1 MSWSQGELV
10 AAAYAV
16 VFVFVLV
23 YVAIIAAEARTTPA
37 RDRGADRSLPPARD
51 GDDPVTGLCSMVRAG
66 ERGEVATRPLGVSPT
81 PSADSDG
88 VRARSGPVLLACAVR
103 RCGRGRVAAR
113 PAAGRPEG
121 SSTRAERRYAP
132 RVFITFL
139 SDFGLKDDFVGTCHG
154 VMKRIAPETQI
165 IDITHGI
172 PAQSVLQGALVLA
185 NTVGFM
191 PVGVHLAI
199 VDPGVGGPRRPLA
212 LRDGEGRLYV
222 GPDNGFSS
230 RRRCARGS
238 TLHTSSPTRSMRSS
252 SISRTFHGR
261 DLFSPAAAY
270 LATGVSLEELGPPLD
285 PEALIRLDLPEPVI
299 GQWIEATFLY
309 VDSFGNIA
317 LNLDRDDVEALGIV
331 SGTRV
336 ELDLTGERYYAVMAR
351 TFADAR
357 PGDVILY
364 EDSYKKMS
372 IAISRGSAARMLHAS
387 PGQHIRITLAG

>member
-1 MSWSQGELV
+1 M
-10 AAAYAV
+10 
-16 VFVFVLV
+16 
-23 YVAIIAAEARTTPA
+23 
-37 RDRGADRSLPPARD
+37 
-51 GDDPVTGLCSMVRAG
+51 
-66 ERGEVATRPLGVSPT
+66 
-81 PSADSDG
+81 
-88 VRARSGPVLLACAVR
+88 
-103 RCGRGRVAAR
+103 
-113 PAAGRPEG
+113 
-121 SSTRAERRYAP
+121 ERRYAP

-154 VMKRIAPETQI
+154 VIKRIAPDAQI

-172 PAQSVLQGALVLA
+172 PAQSILQGALVLA
-185 NTVGFM
+185 NTIGFM

-212 LRDGEGRLYV
+212 LRDGEGRLFV
-222 GPDNGFSS
+222 GPDNGLLLPAAS
-230 RRRCARGS
+230 RAGIEEVHE
-238 TLHTSSPTRSMRSS
+238 LANPAYALE

-270 LATGVSLEELGPPLD
+270 LATGVALRDLGPPLD
-285 PEALIRLDLPEPVI
+285 PDALIRLDLPEPVI
-299 GQWIEATFLY
+299 ASGAIEATFLY

-317 LNLDRDDVEALGIV
+317 LNLDRDDVEAMGIV

-336 ELDLTGERYYAVMAR
+336 ELDLSGERYYAVMAR

-364 EDSYKKMS
+364 EDSYKNMS

-387 PGQHIRITLAG
+387 PGQQIRITLAG